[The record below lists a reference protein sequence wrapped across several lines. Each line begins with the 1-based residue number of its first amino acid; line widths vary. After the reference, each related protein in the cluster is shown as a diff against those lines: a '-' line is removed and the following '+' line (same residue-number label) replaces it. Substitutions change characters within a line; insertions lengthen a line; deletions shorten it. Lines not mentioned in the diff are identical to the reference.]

1 MFSNLKVELCMLN
14 ILCMFR
20 YTGVLFYILKRRE
33 CEAHLALT
41 IITILSTVERLLWL
55 QTETWVQ
62 ISFFPPFHKAF
73 I

>member
-20 YTGVLFYILKRRE
+20 YTGVLFYILKRE

-41 IITILSTVERLLWL
+41 IITVLSTVE
-55 QTETWVQ
+55 
-62 ISFFPPFHKAF
+62 
-73 I
+73 

>member
-41 IITILSTVERLLWL
+41 IITVLSTVE
-55 QTETWVQ
+55 
-62 ISFFPPFHKAF
+62 
-73 I
+73 